1 MNLLQKNFSES
12 NLSFN
17 KIDFGDILSER
28 KKLSVIFSNDFF
40 ENYELFSYIAFWNE
54 DFEDF
59 ELFFP
64 KESFTFFQNLA
75 FSDRIKYFLYDEFE
89 SLQNTIALIF
99 NDEFLKNKKLK
110 DYENSIIIDKNS
122 LGNLQFVP
130 NSKTNLDLIY
140 KFSDFIALPF
150 NKSTL
155 TMKQTEDRSY
165 FFVNDNK
172 NVVLDIGK
180 SKHIKYIESLIRI
193 LKQHFSANFYLTDSF
208 YEGNAFINVKNIQNL
223 EIFEL
228 YKLAKNADFFLS
240 DNEEIIEMF
249 YDFDIDQIF
258 LGKSDTFENVKCI
271 HPKNIFEIRSVME
284 NDSMNN

>member
-75 FSDRIKYFLYDEFE
+75 FSDNIKYFLYDEFE